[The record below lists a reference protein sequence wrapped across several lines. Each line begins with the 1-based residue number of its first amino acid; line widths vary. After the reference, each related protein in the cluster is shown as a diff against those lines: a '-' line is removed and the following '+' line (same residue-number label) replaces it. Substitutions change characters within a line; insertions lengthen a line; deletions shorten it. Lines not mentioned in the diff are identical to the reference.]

1 MKNSFY
7 PLLPLVQA
15 IHYIRYIERKTL
27 LCQTQ
32 TRHFLQLHP
41 DSNLNGSQEKPNK
54 SAYQSLSLMMF
65 WRSPDAS
72 TAIQPL
78 RLKLSN
84 LLNHWLSNP
93 QNKTPEPFTAVEGF
107 QPLPRLKVIGAIN
120 KMIANNSTR
129 GNRARV
135 LLHVLGGV

>member
-1 MKNSFY
+1 MKSFLFS
-7 PLLPLVQA
+7 LLPLVQA
-15 IHYIRYIERKTL
+15 IRYSKYIQERVSCQTPIRY
-27 LCQTQ
+27 
-32 TRHFLQLHP
+32 FLQVSLGLSL
-41 DSNLNGSQEKPNK
+41 DGSQGKPSK
-54 SAYQSLSLMMF
+54 SAYQLLLPMMF

-84 LLNHWLSNP
+84 MLNHWLSNP

-107 QPLPRLKVIGAIN
+107 QPLPPLKVIGAIN
-120 KMIANNSTR
+120 RMIANNSTR

>member
-41 DSNLNGSQEKPNK
+41 DSNLDGSQEKPNK

-84 LLNHWLSNP
+84 LLNHWSN
-93 QNKTPEPFTAVEGF
+93 NKKPLTLLPTVEG
-107 QPLPRLKVIGAIN
+107 QPLPQLKALGAIQMLDN
-120 KMIANNSTR
+120 CIKPV
-129 GNRARV
+129 NRTV
-135 LLHVLGGV
+135 VPLHILGGV

>member
-84 LLNHWLSNP
+84 LLNHWSNNKKPLKLLS
-93 QNKTPEPFTAVEGF
+93 TVEG
-107 QPLPRLKVIGAIN
+107 QPLPQLKALGAIQMLDN
-120 KMIANNSTR
+120 CIKPV
-129 GNRARV
+129 NRTV
-135 LLHVLGGV
+135 VPLHILGGV

>member
-72 TAIQPL
+72 TAIQPSQPPFL
-78 RLKLSN
+78 NSP
-84 LLNHWLSNP
+84 NHWSNNKKPLTLLS
-93 QNKTPEPFTAVEGF
+93 TVEG
-107 QPLPRLKVIGAIN
+107 QPLPQLKVLGAIQMLDN
-120 KMIANNSTR
+120 CIKPV
-129 GNRARV
+129 NRTVV
-135 LLHVLGGV
+135 LLHILGGV